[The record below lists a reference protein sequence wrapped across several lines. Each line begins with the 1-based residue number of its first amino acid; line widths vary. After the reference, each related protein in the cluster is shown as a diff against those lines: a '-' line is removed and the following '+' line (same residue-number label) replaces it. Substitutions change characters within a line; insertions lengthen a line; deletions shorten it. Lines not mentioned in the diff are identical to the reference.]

1 MNTSPPERD
10 LLLRAHR
17 GDEGAAR
24 ALWRAM
30 APRMLTY
37 AAMLAGS
44 ADAPDIVQ
52 GVFVRAL
59 RARRRDLARIDDGAA
74 YLLGATRNQALNT
87 LRARKRRHAHE
98 SAALPAP
105 ASSRPVDDALLDA
118 LAALPEPQ
126 REAVWLRHGAGLTF
140 DQLAL
145 ALDLPRSTAASRYQ
159 AGVETLRA
167 VLREKEPSHA

>member
-1 MNTSPPERD
+1 MNTSPSQRE
-10 LLLRAHR
+10 LLLRARR

-24 ALWRAM
+24 ALWQAM
-30 APRMLTY
+30 APRMLAY

-44 ADAPDIVQ
+44 ADAQDIVQ
-52 GVFVRAL
+52 GVFMRAL

-74 YLLGATRNQALNT
+74 YLLGATRNEAMNT
-87 LRARKRRHAHE
+87 LRARNRRHAHE
-98 SAALPAP
+98 SAAPPAP
-105 ASSRPVDDALLDA
+105 AISAPADDALLKA
-118 LAALPEPQ
+118 LSALPEPQ

-159 AGVETLRA
+159 AGVSALRA
-167 VLREKEPSHA
+167 ALREKEPTHA